1 MKLLKSVLGIQK
13 GGKHYKGLA
22 IQPVEIAKANNLC
35 FRVFSALKYMFRHD
49 KPGGERVLD
58 IKKAIHYL
66 QILLEQEYEVY
77 SNIEYSD
84 DIQNINDEPDELK
97 NHDDE
102 CFSDGEDD
110 NHDYEHIHRNSK

>member
-1 MKLLKSVLGIQK
+1 MKLLKSVLDIQK

-49 KPGGERVLD
+49 KPGGEKVLD

-66 QILLEQEYEVY
+66 QILLEQEYEVF

-84 DIQNINDEPDELK
+84 DIQKINDEYENTED
-97 NHDDE
+97 HDD
-102 CFSDGEDD
+102 
-110 NHDYEHIHRNSK
+110 EHIHRNSK

>member
-1 MKLLKSVLGIQK
+1 MKLLKSVLYIQK
-13 GGKHYKGLA
+13 GGRHYKGLA

-35 FRVFSALKYMFRHD
+35 FRVFSALKYMLRHD
-49 KPGGERVLD
+49 KPGGEKVLD

-84 DIQNINDEPDELK
+84 DIQKINDEYENTED
-97 NHDDE
+97 HDD
-102 CFSDGEDD
+102 
-110 NHDYEHIHRNSK
+110 EHIHRNSK